1 MNKSRELS
9 LLFLY
14 VGQKVEGYTIIHKH
28 TFLNDEPPYI
38 MCSFWGIGEIPFE
51 KIYEEDGESQSLY
64 LIRNC
69 DVQKFINYMN
79 QQEKGY
85 LEDVYQYELERNYGD
100 NNLSNAEIKTVARSN
115 NSRPKI
121 KYIQIQQINATFIE
135 EKEIEFFKT
144 KEEESSS
151 PLCPDG

>member
-1 MNKSRELS
+1 MNKSRELFM
-9 LLFLY
+9 LFQY
-14 VGQKVEGYTIIHKH
+14 VGQKVGGYTIIHKH
-28 TFLNDEPPYI
+28 TFFNDEPPYI
-38 MCSFWGIGEIPFE
+38 MCSFWGICEIPFE

-69 DVQKFINYMN
+69 DAQKFINYMN

-115 NSRPKI
+115 NRRPKI
-121 KYIQIQQINATFIE
+121 KYMNN
-135 EKEIEFFKT
+135 EIKSLLSD
-144 KEEESSS
+144 KSMKIDS
-151 PLCPDG
+151 